1 VTSKPEQRNKV
12 LLFIHG
18 IRNDDPDADWRR
30 TLDTALLRE
39 GTESLE
45 ARGYQVIAPSYLAE
59 LEGELVPDIDEPP
72 TTYRKSSD
80 EEYDHAAGRYWAAL
94 ADLERTGIRGRIQ
107 PGLGAGL
114 PAGAAAEALMP
125 LFADAVRYCANADR
139 RNAIFARL
147 LAAIP
152 PNADLVI
159 VAHSL
164 GSVVAA
170 DLLYRL
176 PEHTKLRMLITLG
189 SPLALERLRKHLAR
203 RRQRFPYEVVGPWIN
218 LCGTGDIVTGFRGL
232 SPVFAEA
239 LDVFVDTG
247 GFGHESLGAHAATSY
262 LDRPAAARALEWLDR
277 RHEGQGG
284 DPGAENPL
292 LPDLLL
298 DEGLVSVVAGAQY
311 ALRLEQEMQPG
322 EQRSRFSQARAF
334 VMAELAATLADAG
347 HSHPILRRLAYDNA
361 AYLKNR
367 LSPGLAVNTLLTA
380 WTMNTVAP
388 FEMRLDEDLRVMALT
403 RLAGDLGFP
412 KVWAERVSECA
423 REARDVHREG
433 LTWRRAALAAA
444 GVAALMA
451 APALVLV
458 AAPAGLAGG
467 AAIVAGLAALG
478 PGGMLG
484 GVAIVG
490 LVGGAGG
497 AAAAT
502 ALTSG
507 SAAQV
512 QRNVVHLQALAKASR
527 QLGHAAPGHREWSAL
542 VTMEDAITD
551 EHARLRLFSDD
562 GSRSVKELEQKLE
575 SVRRALSWLQS
586 EGLDPARLS
595 AMANA

>member
-1 VTSKPEQRNKV
+1 VTSKPAQRNKV
-12 LLFIHG
+12 LLFVHG
-18 IRNDDPDADWRR
+18 VRNDDRDADWRR
-30 TLDTALLRE
+30 TLDAALLRE

-59 LEGELVPDIDEPP
+59 LEGEPVPDIDEPP

-80 EEYDHAAGRYWAAL
+80 EEYDRAAGRYWAAL

-107 PGLGAGL
+107 PGLGADL
-114 PAGAAAEALMP
+114 PAGAATDALMP
-125 LFADAVRYCANADR
+125 KLCADAVEYCANADR

-147 LAAIP
+147 LAEIP

-176 PEHTKLRMLITLG
+176 PEHTELRMLITLG
-189 SPLALERLRKHLAR
+189 SPLAFERLRKHLAR

-218 LCGTGDIVTGFRGL
+218 LCGTGDLVTGFRGL

-247 GFGHESLGAHAATSY
+247 SGHAATTY
-262 LDRPAAARALEWLDR
+262 LDRPVAARALEWLDR
-277 RHEGQGG
+277 RHEAQGRE
-284 DPGAENPL
+284 PGTENPF

-322 EQRSRFSQARAF
+322 DQRSRFGQARAF
-334 VMAELAATLADAG
+334 VLAELAATLADAG
-347 HSHPILRRLAYDNA
+347 HSHPILTRLAYDNA
-361 AYLKNR
+361 AYLKKR

-380 WTMNTVAP
+380 LTMNTVAP
-388 FEMRLDEDLRVMALT
+388 FEMRIDEDVRVKALT

-412 KVWAERVSECA
+412 KVWAERISECG

-433 LTWRRAALAAA
+433 LTWRRAALAAV

-512 QRNVVHLQALAKASR
+512 QRNVVHLQALAKASS
-527 QLGHAAPGHREWSAL
+527 QLGHAASGHREWSAL

-575 SVRRALSWLQS
+575 SVRKALSWLQA

-595 AMANA
+595 AKASA

>member
-1 VTSKPEQRNKV
+1 MGCRPCSPRRWTS
-12 LLFIHG
+12 
-18 IRNDDPDADWRR
+18 
-30 TLDTALLRE
+30 
-39 GTESLE
+39 
-45 ARGYQVIAPSYLAE
+45 
-59 LEGELVPDIDEPP
+59 
-72 TTYRKSSD
+72 SS
-80 EEYDHAAGRYWAAL
+80 
-94 ADLERTGIRGRIQ
+94 T
-107 PGLGAGL
+107 
-114 PAGAAAEALMP
+114 PA
-125 LFADAVRYCANADR
+125 
-139 RNAIFARL
+139 
-147 LAAIP
+147 
-152 PNADLVI
+152 
-159 VAHSL
+159 
-164 GSVVAA
+164 
-170 DLLYRL
+170 
-176 PEHTKLRMLITLG
+176 
-189 SPLALERLRKHLAR
+189 
-203 RRQRFPYEVVGPWIN
+203 
-218 LCGTGDIVTGFRGL
+218 
-232 SPVFAEA
+232 
-239 LDVFVDTG
+239 
-247 GFGHESLGAHAATSY
+247 FGHESRAAHAATSY

-277 RHEGQGG
+277 RHEAPGR
-284 DPGAENPL
+284 DPGLENPR

-322 EQRSRFSQARAF
+322 DQRSRFSQARAF

-367 LSPGLAVNTLLTA
+367 LSPVLAVNTLLTA

-388 FEMRLDEDLRVMALT
+388 FEMRIDEDLRVKALT

-444 GVAALMA
+444 GAAALMA

>member
-1 VTSKPEQRNKV
+1 
-12 LLFIHG
+12 
-18 IRNDDPDADWRR
+18 
-30 TLDTALLRE
+30 
-39 GTESLE
+39 
-45 ARGYQVIAPSYLAE
+45 
-59 LEGELVPDIDEPP
+59 
-72 TTYRKSSD
+72 
-80 EEYDHAAGRYWAAL
+80 
-94 ADLERTGIRGRIQ
+94 
-107 PGLGAGL
+107 
-114 PAGAAAEALMP
+114 
-125 LFADAVRYCANADR
+125 
-139 RNAIFARL
+139 
-147 LAAIP
+147 
-152 PNADLVI
+152 
-159 VAHSL
+159 
-164 GSVVAA
+164 
-170 DLLYRL
+170 
-176 PEHTKLRMLITLG
+176 
-189 SPLALERLRKHLAR
+189 
-203 RRQRFPYEVVGPWIN
+203 
-218 LCGTGDIVTGFRGL
+218 
-232 SPVFAEA
+232 
-239 LDVFVDTG
+239 
-247 GFGHESLGAHAATSY
+247 
-262 LDRPAAARALEWLDR
+262 
-277 RHEGQGG
+277 
-284 DPGAENPL
+284 
-292 LPDLLL
+292 LL

-322 EQRSRFSQARAF
+322 DQRSRFSQARAF
-334 VMAELAATLADAG
+334 VLAELAATLGDAG
-347 HSHPILRRLAYDNA
+347 HSHPILRRLPYNNA
-361 AYLKNR
+361 SYLKNR

-380 WTMNTVAP
+380 WAMNTVAP
-388 FEMRLDEDLRVMALT
+388 FEMRLDEDLRVKALT
-403 RLAGDLGFP
+403 RLASDLGFP
-412 KVWAERVSECA
+412 KVWAETISECA

-484 GVAIVG
+484 GAAIVG

-542 VTMEDAITD
+542 ITMEDAITD

-575 SVRRALSWLQS
+575 SVRGALSWLQS
-586 EGLDPARLS
+586 EGLDPARVS

>member
-1 VTSKPEQRNKV
+1 MTSKPEQRNKV

-30 TLDTALLRE
+30 TLDDALLRE
-39 GTESLE
+39 GTETLE

-114 PAGAAAEALMP
+114 PAGAAAGTLMP
-125 LFADAVRYCANADR
+125 LFADAVAYCANANR

-147 LAAIP
+147 LAEIP

-176 PEHTKLRMLITLG
+176 PEDTELRMLITLG

-247 GFGHESLGAHAATSY
+247 GFGHESLAAHAATSY

-277 RHEGQGG
+277 RHEGPGG
-284 DPGAENPL
+284 DRDLENPR

-322 EQRSRFSQARAF
+322 EQRSRFSHARAF

-367 LSPGLAVNTLLTA
+367 LSPVLAVNTLLTA

-388 FEMRLDEDLRVMALT
+388 FEMRLDEDLRVKALT
-403 RLAGDLGFP
+403 RLAGDLGYP
-412 KVWAERVSECA
+412 KVWAERVCECA

-527 QLGHAAPGHREWSAL
+527 RLGHAAPGHREWSAL